1 MAVVINQQELS
12 GKNKYVKDN
21 KQASNSNIF
30 PSSGIKNYSFYINN
44 ITDDKLEVKVLIDA
58 SIMLP

>member
-1 MAVVINQQELS
+1 MAVVINRQELS

-44 ITDDKLEVKVLIDA
+44 ITDDK
-58 SIMLP
+58 

>member
-1 MAVVINQQELS
+1 MSVVINRQELS

-44 ITDDKLEVKVLIDA
+44 ITDDK
-58 SIMLP
+58 

>member
-1 MAVVINQQELS
+1 MAVVINRQELS

-58 SIMLP
+58 SIVLP

>member
-44 ITDDKLEVKVLIDA
+44 ITDNKLEVKVLIDA